1 MTVIINEI
9 SNVYTELWLELEL
22 WLTLKN
28 YTNNYIFCDGR
39 SLSSK
44 SVMFERLLVFFIDS
58 SSSFVQLL
66 VKMSSLNRYS

>member
-28 YTNNYIFCDGR
+28 YTNR